1 MENENIKTIEING
14 VKLEVDLR
22 TCRRIDT
29 FKVGDNVKILKKQY
43 NEYRVY
49 SGVIVDFVNFKER
62 PAIVVAYFNQDYN
75 GVEIKFETITKDSQD
90 VDIAPCLPHEMK
102 INKARVIDKFDLRI
116 AEKMREADELRQK
129 KEYFVKNFGKFFD
142 DEEQE
147 ASND

>member
-62 PAIVVAYFNQDYN
+62 PAIVVAYFDHDYN
-75 GVEIKFETITKDSQD
+75 RT
-90 VDIAPCLPHEMK
+90 
-102 INKARVIDKFDLRI
+102 
-116 AEKMREADELRQK
+116 
-129 KEYFVKNFGKFFD
+129 
-142 DEEQE
+142 
-147 ASND
+147 

>member
-62 PAIVVAYFNQDYN
+62 PAIVVAYFNQDYA
-75 GVEIKFETITKDSQD
+75 GVEINFETITKDSKD
-90 VDIAPCLPHEMK
+90 IDIAPCLPHELK

-142 DEEQE
+142 EEV
-147 ASND
+147 SNGNA

>member
-29 FKVGDNVKILKKQY
+29 FKVGDNVKILKKEY

-49 SGVIVDFVNFKER
+49 SGVIIDFVNFKEL
-62 PAIVVAYFNQDYN
+62 PAIVVAYFNQNYG
-75 GVEIKFETITKDSQD
+75 GVEINFETITKESKDIE
-90 VDIAPCLPHEMK
+90 IAPCLPHEMK
-102 INKARVIDKFDLRI
+102 INKSRVIDKFDLRI

-129 KEYFVKNFGKFFD
+129 KEYFIKNFGKFFD
-142 DEEQE
+142 EEVINE
-147 ASND
+147 NA

>member
-43 NEYRVY
+43 NDYRVY
-49 SGVIVDFVNFKER
+49 SGVIVDFVNFKEL
-62 PAIVVAYFNQDYN
+62 PAIVVAYFNQDYA
-75 GVEIKFETITKDSQD
+75 GVEINFETITKESKDIE
-90 VDIAPCLPHEMK
+90 IAPCMPHEMK

-129 KEYFVKNFGKFFD
+129 KEYFIKNFGKFFD
-142 DEEQE
+142 EEV
-147 ASND
+147 SNGNA

>member
-1 MENENIKTIEING
+1 MDNENINTIEING

-43 NEYRVY
+43 SEYRVY

-62 PAIVVAYFNQDYN
+62 PAIVVAYFNQDYG
-75 GVEIKFETITKDSQD
+75 GVEINFETITKDSKD

-102 INKARVIDKFDLRI
+102 INKARVIDKFDIKI

-129 KEYFVKNFGKFFD
+129 KEYFINNFGKFFD
-142 DEEQE
+142 EEV
-147 ASND
+147 SNGNA